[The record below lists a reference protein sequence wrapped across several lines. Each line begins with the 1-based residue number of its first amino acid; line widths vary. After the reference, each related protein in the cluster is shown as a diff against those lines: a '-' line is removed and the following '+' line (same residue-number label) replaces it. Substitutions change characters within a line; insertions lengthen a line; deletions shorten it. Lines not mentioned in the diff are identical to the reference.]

1 MAISKEELNNFDFS
15 VLRLFIAS
23 NDAQESQKITNEF
36 VDQIN
41 RRKTE
46 RSKLIIAR
54 STTNSHLDSENTI
67 YFEITPEM
75 SSDYEIRNKR
85 GRLSIIAKN
94 KETLKWLGY
103 NLISIL
109 GDFHFLENSDL
120 PPSYLNFHTGH
131 FDFHMKYREPH
142 LLPNTDV
149 KITEILHTHSVDKDW
164 GIWGHNLEK
173 VFIDDVPLNAR
184 ALTPNGRNNNQLC
197 FSSEDTYSAVE
208 SYIKNHY
215 GEVEEK
221 WFMIAPNDNK
231 VVCTCASCK
240 KNGNTNESAT
250 PAVSNLLNRLAK
262 TFPKHHFFTIAY
274 HTTTEAPKIK
284 MEPNIGVFISTINF
298 PKTVHIDRKNQ
309 SVQVFSRL
317 VKQWNNNV
325 NNIYIW
331 DYISNFDDYLSPF
344 PVLARFKNQQKYFHS
359 LGVSGFF
366 LNGSGYDYSPFD
378 DIKTFVLSALM
389 IKPSLSVQKLIKSYC
404 NKFYPVTGSLISEYI
419 IGLEQQNIS
428 SNNNIN
434 VYASFREVTASYLD
448 QDRFLLFYEKLN
460 QLRDKAKDQ
469 ELKSIDKLLTALSYT
484 RLQMFYHNGNLS
496 NGFFNLVNGNLEVSN
511 KVEPILNRLKEYP
524 RFEHFE
530 KYKEDGGY
538 LYTYLSEWESLK
550 SKPLIVNLIKKT
562 HVREISSGQFLK
574 ESVLLSD
581 NIPGFT
587 SDFHQGWLIS
597 GESLN
602 IECILKMY
610 SKSSSTIEMKF
621 LINERFRM
629 LHPQKIELIL
639 NGKVME
645 TFSEKDLIQSGNTM
659 LLKKKLK
666 VNNKQK
672 LVVRIYKN
680 SASSRALIACDEVLL
695 Y

>member
-1 MAISKEELNNFDFS
+1 M
-15 VLRLFIAS
+15 
-23 NDAQESQKITNEF
+23 Q
-36 VDQIN
+36 
-41 RRKTE
+41 
-46 RSKLIIAR
+46 
-54 STTNSHLDSENTI
+54 
-67 YFEITPEM
+67 
-75 SSDYEIRNKR
+75 
-85 GRLSIIAKN
+85 
-94 KETLKWLGY
+94 
-103 NLISIL
+103 
-109 GDFHFLENSDL
+109 
-120 PPSYLNFHTGH
+120 
-131 FDFHMKYREPH
+131 
-142 LLPNTDV
+142 
-149 KITEILHTHSVDKDW
+149 
-164 GIWGHNLEK
+164 
-173 VFIDDVPLNAR
+173 
-184 ALTPNGRNNNQLC
+184 
-197 FSSEDTYSAVE
+197 
-208 SYIKNHY
+208 
-215 GEVEEK
+215 
-221 WFMIAPNDNK
+221 
-231 VVCTCASCK
+231 

-284 MEPNIGVFISTINF
+284 MEPNTGVFISTINF
-298 PKTVHIDRKNQ
+298 PKSVHIDRKNQ
-309 SVQVFSRL
+309 SVQDFSRL

-378 DIKTFVLSALM
+378 DIKTYVLSALM
-389 IKPSLSVQKLIKSYC
+389 INPSLSVQKLIKSYC
-404 NKFYPVTGSLISEYI
+404 NKFYPVTGSVISEYI
-419 IGLEQQNIS
+419 IGIEQQNIS

-434 VYASFREVTASYLD
+434 VYSSFRNVTTSYLD
-448 QDRFLLFYEKLN
+448 QDRFLLFYNKLN
-460 QLRDKAKDQ
+460 QLREKAKDQ

-484 RLQMFYHNGNLS
+484 RLQMFYHNGHLS

-511 KVEPILNRLKEYP
+511 KVEPTLNRLKEYQG
-524 RFEHFE
+524 FEKFE
-530 KYKEDGGY
+530 KYKEDGDY
-538 LYTYLSEWESLK
+538 LNTYLSEWESLK
-550 SKPLIVNLIKKT
+550 SKPLISNLIQKT
-562 HVREISSGQFLK
+562 QVREISSGQFLK

-587 SDFHQGWLIS
+587 SDLHQGWLIS

-621 LINERFRM
+621 LINERFKM
-629 LHPQKIELIL
+629 LQPQKIEIIL

-645 TFSEKDLIQSGNTM
+645 TFSEKDLTQSGNTM

-672 LVVRIYKN
+672 LEVRIYKN
-680 SASSRALIACDEVLL
+680 STSTRALIACDEVLL